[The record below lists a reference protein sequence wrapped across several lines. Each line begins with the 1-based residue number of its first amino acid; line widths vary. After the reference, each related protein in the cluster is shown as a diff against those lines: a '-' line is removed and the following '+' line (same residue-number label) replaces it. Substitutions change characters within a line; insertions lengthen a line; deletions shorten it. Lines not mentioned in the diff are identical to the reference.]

1 MVELVKIEER
11 FDKAVLA
18 LTIGPAPAN
27 IVSAPLMEALTSALD
42 VAEKNK
48 NCKLIILSGEG
59 KHFSYGASVE
69 EHAPAEVGKML
80 PNFHKLIAK
89 MIAHPV
95 PILGRVQGRCLGGGF
110 EVAMA
115 CHFLFTESGA
125 QFAVPEIKLGVFPPP
140 ACALLPLKV
149 GDVRANEMIVT
160 GENFSG
166 EDLYRLGMANDC
178 SPSEQVGELDKRIQL
193 FVEKKILPKSG
204 SSIRMATQASR
215 LFMREHF
222 QKYIEKLESFY
233 LKDLMGTQDANEGI
247 MAFIE
252 KRPAVWK
259 NQ

>member
-1 MVELVKIEER
+1 MVDLVKVEER
-11 FDKAVLA
+11 FDKAVTA

-27 IVSAPLMEALTSALD
+27 IVSASLMQELVNALD
-42 VAEKNK
+42 ASEKNK

-69 EHAPAEVGKML
+69 EHAPNQVGKML
-80 PNFHKLIAK
+80 PSFHKLIAK
-89 MIAHPV
+89 MISHPV
-95 PILGRVQGRCLGGGF
+95 PILARVQGRCLGGGF

-115 CHFLFTESGA
+115 CHFLFTESSA

-149 GDVRANEMIVT
+149 GDVRANEMILS

-166 EDLYRLGMANDC
+166 EDLYRMGMANDC
-178 SPSEQVGELDKRIQL
+178 SPSEQVGEMERRIQL
-193 FVEKKILPKSG
+193 FVEKKILPKS
-204 SSIRMATQASR
+204 SSSLRVSTQAAR

-222 QKYIEKLESFY
+222 QKYIEKLELLY
-233 LKDLMGTQDANEGI
+233 LQDLMRTQDANEGI

-252 KRPAVWK
+252 KRTAVWK